1 MFDEPLMLWVN
12 RNIVDTIHLSKGNK
26 FATGTKI
33 KAAGESKLNDCPGH
47 IVYYNSTVFNY
58 KLKL

>member
-1 MFDEPLMLWVN
+1 MGELEYSWYNSP
-12 RNIVDTIHLSKGNK
+12 IKGNK
-26 FATGTKI
+26 FATGKKI
-33 KAAGESKLNDCPGH
+33 KAADESKLNDCPGH